1 MDRRVF
7 VVGTV
12 VGAGT
17 VAACGCGGGS
27 PSASAAAANAPL
39 PGDGAVPVAV
49 APPTGVASSPQALV
63 GTLRVDGRYR
73 TDQAQLFLAPP
84 PGVVKSTGGSYWETP
99 ARASVTGPKAAL
111 GYSAVGPSHGYV
123 DVSSGWAWKNKGG
136 DWIDA
141 NGSAQGTVP
150 HWSCVANSAAGV
162 NAAFNYELDATQSVK
177 TVFDSKRWNA
187 YVVRG
192 TGSSRTF
199 TTQQHTTP
207 PFQTVT
213 YADGTTAILK
223 CTSAAGFEPS
233 SAYAQGGA
241 AEVVVGAGRNAVI
254 EFERPT
260 KAVKLAVLTLPVTQ
274 HASGPGSINGYLV
287 NPPLNTEPVSSG
299 LAGAYVRDAGIKA
312 HPDVIFAHLYDDASS
327 TADWMGPDGINVYS
341 NAKWSPDVFDPSLR
355 KDTRLL
361 PHIHQGKWIKNIANA
376 SLIKSSYSAE
386 GFKPLA
392 PGLGAIRVLI
402 PGSKA
407 ADGASVGYGGGYG
420 CDMAMYLP
428 DELCGWLDE
437 IYVRYYFRMGEHE
450 PEYLSAVKM
459 LRTEAVAAAQYALH
473 GGKFGI
479 GPSHWTQYGG
489 NNNVGGGNIGWT
501 SRNAWL
507 EHPAEIGSG
516 AVTPGVHSWDM
527 IGYNGPMGSIG
538 GLGAAMYPGYWYCIE
553 SRLKLNTVD
562 TSASPFTAD
571 PSKNLN
577 DAEIDIWLDGR
588 KVLEMRSFSYR
599 KLPLDY
605 SSGPGIFTNATKIG
619 RTPIANGLLV
629 PIRNL
634 GVTAITLNDYN
645 GGVLPATSDRV
656 KFYAGLVVSKKPIGM
671 MSGV

>member
-1 MDRRVF
+1 MSVLEGGGLDRRIF
-7 VVGTV
+7 VVGSV

-17 VAACGCGGGS
+17 VAAFGCRGGT
-27 PSASAAAANAPL
+27 PAAAAPAAGAPL
-39 PGDGAVPVAV
+39 P
-49 APPTGVASSPQALV
+49 QAAAA
-63 GTLRVDGRYR
+63 TLRVGGRYR

-99 ARASVTGPKAAL
+99 ARASVASPK
-111 GYSAVGPSHGYV
+111 SAQAHAGVGPTHLFV
-123 DVSSGWAWKNKGG
+123 DLTSGWAWKNKGG

-141 NGSAQGTVP
+141 MGMAQGALPHWRCIANSVSGSAASVTYVVDA
-150 HWSCVANSAAGV
+150 STGV
-162 NAAFNYELDATQSVK
+162 KAAFDR
-177 TVFDSKRWNA
+177 KRWNG

-192 TGSSRTF
+192 SGSARVF
-199 TTQQHTTP
+199 TTSHHATA

-213 YADGTTAILK
+213 YADGTSTRLACTVATA
-223 CTSAAGFEPS
+223 FEPS
-233 SAYAQGGA
+233 SSYAQGGA
-241 AEVVVGAGRNAVI
+241 PEIEVGSGRNAVI

-260 KAVKLAVLTLPVTQ
+260 KSVASASMTLFVTR
-274 HASGPGSINGYLV
+274 HSVGNGTIDGFLV
-287 NPPLNTEPVSSG
+287 NPPVNVEPVVAG
-299 LAGAYVRDAGIKA
+299 LAAGFVRDAGIKA
-312 HPDVIFAHLYDDASS
+312 NPDVVFSHLYEDAS
-327 TADWMGPDGINVYS
+327 TAADWMGPDGINVYS
-341 NAKWSPDVFDPSLR
+341 NAKWSPDVFDPALA
-355 KDTRLL
+355 KDTSRL

-376 SLIKSSYSAE
+376 SLIKSSYRAE

-392 PGLGAIRVLI
+392 AGLGAIRVLV
-402 PGSKA
+402 PGTKA
-407 ADGASVGYGGGYG
+407 ADGAAVGYGGGYG

-428 DELCGWLDE
+428 DNLCGWLDE

-450 PEYLSAVKM
+450 PEYLSTIKM
-459 LRTEAVAAAQYALH
+459 LRTETVAAAQYALH

-507 EHPAEIGSG
+507 EYPADIGSG
-516 AVTPGVHSWDM
+516 AMRPGVHSWDM
-527 IGYNGPMGSIG
+527 IGYDGSMGSMG

-562 TSASPFTAD
+562 VSATPFTAD
-571 PSKNLN
+571 PAKNLN
-577 DAEIDIWLDGR
+577 DAEIDVWLDGR
-588 KVLEMRSFSYR
+588 KVLQMRNFSYR

-605 SSGPGIFTNATKIG
+605 SSGPDTFSNATRMG

-671 MSGV
+671 MAGV